1 MHKILR
7 WFALYLG
14 LALPLLSLAQ
24 PPMLSQPPI
33 RVVPM
38 APAMPGERIAPV
50 PPSLPNVSE
59 LLNIR
64 KIDVVFVKVA
74 NTDGSDDAAVRFSD
88 AQVEQLIRDTND
100 ILIPDARIMLS
111 LKEIR
116 HLKDTRINRLTD
128 WTEEGCPEATQNI
141 ATPMGT
147 LINATQHAANN
158 YARDFPKDL
167 VVFMRTKTYRSVMG
181 GDGKPTCKVDDEFGG
196 GFSHK
201 DLEFIALSP
210 WPIVGGK
217 YVAPQAYL
225 AHEFGH
231 FLDLSHTMNN
241 DHPKTVAE
249 ARAQLNAYCK
259 AHGATNQVVDL
270 AWNMDGLDD
279 TPGDPGVPL
288 YRLLGG
294 PDEPGRNTSD
304 QPSPDEC
311 RGKGWFRVEA
321 KDCMAPM
328 AAGGFRVAPPR
339 DNVMSYF
346 VLCPYQAGNTTGA
359 TRARFTPQQKALMLS
374 ALSSLRKNLR
384 SPTVGIPIEMHH
396 EKVSPIAVPRPGPQP
411 GPEYLRAPIR
421 F

>member
-24 PPMLSQPPI
+24 PPMLSQPTI
-33 RVVPM
+33 RVVPK
-38 APAMPGERIAPV
+38 APAMPGERIVPV

-74 NTDGSDDAAVRFSD
+74 NTDGSDDAAARFSD

-111 LKEIR
+111 LKAIR

>member
-1 MHKILR
+1 MYKHTGWLV
-7 WFALYLG
+7 LCLG
-14 LALPLLSLAQ
+14 LALPVSSLAQ
-24 PPMLSQPPI
+24 PLSQPPL

-38 APAMPGERIAPV
+38 APAAPAERVAPK
-50 PPSLPNVSE
+50 PPPVSE
-59 LLNIR
+59 LLNVR
-64 KIDVVFVKVA
+64 KISVVFVKVA
-74 NTDGSDDAAVRFSD
+74 NTDGSDDAAARFSD
-88 AQVEQLIRDTND
+88 AQVDQLIRDTND

-111 LKEIR
+111 LKEVR

-141 ATPMGT
+141 TTPMGT

-158 YARDFPKDL
+158 YARDFPNDL
-167 VVFMRTKTYRSVMG
+167 VVFMRTKTYRSVTG
-181 GDGKPTCKVDDEFGG
+181 GDGKPACKVDDEFGG

-210 WPIVGGK
+210 WPIGGGK
-217 YVAPQAYL
+217 YTAPQAFL
-225 AHEFGH
+225 AHECGH
-231 FLDLSHTMNN
+231 FLDLTHTMNN
-241 DHPKTVAE
+241 DHPKTVAQ
-249 ARAQLNAYCK
+249 ASAQLNAYCK
-259 AHGATNQVVDL
+259 THGATDRVADL

-279 TPGDPGVPL
+279 TAGDSGVPL

-294 PDEPGRNTSD
+294 PDEPGHHTSD

-321 KDCMAPM
+321 SDCRTPGSV
-328 AAGGFRVAPPR
+328 GGFRVSPPR

-346 VLCPYQAGNTTGA
+346 YLCPYQPGNTTGA
-359 TRARFTPQQKALMLS
+359 TRARFTPQQSALIHS

-384 SPTVGIPIEMHH
+384 SPSVGIPIEVHH
-396 EKVSPIAVPRPGPQP
+396 EKVTPIEVPGSGPQP
-411 GPEYLRAPIR
+411 GPERLRAPIR